1 MRTLKGARYAARE
14 GVDKSLVNFIVSD
27 LPFLSYQKAMA
38 FYAEAVPRM
47 SLDELALLGAN
58 DRFFLFTGLLN
69 RADGIHP
76 WLYDRAREVEADP
89 DGHIDL
95 WARYHYKSS
104 LITFAGVIQEIV
116 DDPEITIGIFSN
128 TKAISRPFLSQIM
141 QELEQNPFLQQV
153 YDDVFWRDPRKDAPV
168 WSLER
173 GIVVKR
179 KGNPKESTVEAHG
192 LIDGMPTGRHFALML
207 YDDMVTESSVTNP
220 DQIRK
225 TTERFELSTN
235 LATAGKT
242 RRQIAGT
249 RYKFGDTNGIILERG
264 TAKPRIYP
272 ATDDGTLKGTPVFLT
287 SEKWEDIKSTQR
299 STVAA
304 QMLQNPLAGSENMFR
319 VEWLRSYELRP
330 SRMNVYIMGD
340 PSKGKSKTSDRAAI
354 AVVGVDSGKNR
365 YLLDGFCHRM
375 PPSERW
381 ERLRDLWKKWSK
393 APGVEFCKVG
403 WERYGMQTDDEYFA
417 ERMEIEKIHFPIE
430 ELNWVRDAGAG
441 GQSKRDRVERLEPY
455 FRGSKFYMPFKVWHA
470 GMGDATWTIDQ
481 GRGVI
486 AYKPYD
492 GPTRQ
497 EQEAVFRGERY
508 RLIAPVA
515 RKDEDG
521 SLYDLFSIFAEEF
534 AFFPFSTRDDLIDA
548 VSRLEDMEPTAPML
562 FEDAMH
568 GQAPVPADV

>member
-1 MRTLKGARYAARE
+1 MRPIKGERYATRD
-14 GVDKSLVNFIVSD
+14 GVSVGLVDFIVSD
-27 LPFLSYQKAMA
+27 LPFLSYEKATA

-47 SLDELALLGAN
+47 SLDELALLGCN
-58 DRFFLFTGLLN
+58 DRFFLLTGLLN
-69 RADGIHP
+69 RADAIHP
-76 WLYDRAREVEADP
+76 WLYDRCREVEADP
-89 DGHIDL
+89 DGYIDL
-95 WARYHYKSS
+95 WARYHYKSTI
-104 LITFAGVIQEIV
+104 ITFAGNIQDV
-116 DDPEITIGIFSN
+116 ACDPEITIGIFGN

-153 YDDVFWRDPRKDAPV
+153 YDDVFWQDPRKNAPV

-192 LIDGMPTGRHFALML
+192 LIDGMPTGRHFAKMV

-249 RYKFGDTNGIILERG
+249 RYNFADTLGIILERG
-264 TAKPRIYP
+264 IAQPRLYP
-272 ATDDGTLKGTPVFLT
+272 ATDDGTLKGQPVFLT
-287 SEKWEDIKSTQR
+287 AEKWEEIKATQR

-304 QMLQNPLAGSENMFR
+304 QMLQNPLAGSENTFR
-319 VEWLRSYELRP
+319 VEWLRPYELRP
-330 SRMNVYIMGD
+330 ARMNVYIMGD
-340 PSKGKSKTSDRAAI
+340 PSKGRSKKSDRTAI
-354 AVVGVDSGKNR
+354 VAIGVDSGKNR
-365 YLLDGFCHRM
+365 YLLDGYCHRM

-381 ERLRDLWKKWSK
+381 EKLRDLWKKWST

-403 WERYGMQTDDEYFA
+403 WETYGLQADHEYFA
-417 ERMEIEKIHFPIE
+417 ERMEIEKVHFPIA

-441 GQSKRDRVERLEPY
+441 GQSKRTRVERLEPY
-455 FRGSKFYMPFKVWHA
+455 FRTAKFHMPFRVWHA
-470 GMGDATWTIDQ
+470 GIGDAVWAINEA
-481 GRGVI
+481 RGVI
-486 AYKPYD
+486 QYRAYD

-497 EQEAVFRGERY
+497 EQEAVARGERH
-508 RLIAPVA
+508 RVIQPVA

-521 SLYDLFSIFAEEF
+521 SLYDLFSVFAEEF

-548 VSRLEDMEPTAPML
+548 TSRIEDMEPTAPML
-562 FEDAMH
+562 FEDARE
-568 GQAPVPADV
+568 AAAVPVDA